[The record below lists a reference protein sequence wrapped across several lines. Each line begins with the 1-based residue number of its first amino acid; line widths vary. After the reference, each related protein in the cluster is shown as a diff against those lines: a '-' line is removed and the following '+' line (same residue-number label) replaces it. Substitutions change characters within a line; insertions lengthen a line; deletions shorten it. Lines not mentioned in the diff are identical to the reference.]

1 MLNGVPEG
9 KGVIYWNNGDRE
21 MGDYSNDNQIGKHV
35 MLTKDGEVKE
45 KYY

>member
-1 MLNGVPEG
+1 M
-9 KGVIYWNNGDRE
+9 YYSNGDRE

-35 MLTKDGEVKE
+35 ILTRDGNIKE